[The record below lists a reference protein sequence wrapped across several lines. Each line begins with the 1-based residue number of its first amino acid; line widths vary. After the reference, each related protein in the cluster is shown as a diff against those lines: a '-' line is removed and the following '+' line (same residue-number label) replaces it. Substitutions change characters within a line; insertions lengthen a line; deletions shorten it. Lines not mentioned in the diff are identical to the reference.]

1 MKLLL
6 VACSLSVV
14 LFGCAT
20 GGPDIGPGLIFS
32 SVDGP
37 IMATTAEK
45 ASKSGEAC
53 AMNILGLVAVGDN
66 SIEAAKKNGGIKV
79 VSSADYNMLSILG
92 FFSKKCTRVKGTS

>member
-53 AMNILGLVAVGDN
+53 AMNILGLVAVGDPW
-66 SIEAAKKNGGIKV
+66 ILFKKVHQG
-79 VSSADYNMLSILG
+79 
-92 FFSKKCTRVKGTS
+92 